1 MTRLNRTLLIYAVLG
16 LASAGAAAQPA
27 VPTSKPLDPQQR
39 AEIARWWELQPKTD
53 VAIPLDG
60 AKVMVTI
67 FSDYQ
72 CPHCRAAHEAYRSI
86 VAKYAA
92 DPGIRFVLKHF
103 PLEGEC
109 NTFAAKGQHSAA
121 CEAAAAVVLARAT
134 GRAVPMEEWLF
145 ANQQKLTP
153 SGVRVAAKEVG
164 GIADF
169 NASYADALKEVT
181 ADANLGGALGV
192 GSTPTVFL
200 NSTRLP
206 AGVVDPAVLDAL
218 IQLELQRAK

>member
-1 MTRLNRTLLIYAVLG
+1 MTQLNCTLLIFAVLG
-16 LASAGAAAQPA
+16 LASAGIAAPQG
-27 VPTSKPLDPQQR
+27 VPTSRTLDPQQR
-39 AEIARWWELQPKTD
+39 AEIARWWEQQPKTD

-103 PLEGEC
+103 PLEREC

-134 GRAVPMEEWLF
+134 GKAVVMEEWLF

-153 SGVRVAAKEVG
+153 SGVRVAAKDVG
-164 GIADF
+164 GISDF
-169 NASYADALKEVT
+169 NGSYAEALKEVT

-218 IQLELQRAK
+218 IELELQRAR

>member
-16 LASAGAAAQPA
+16 LGAPGAAAQPT
-27 VPTSKPLDPQQR
+27 VPSATPLSPQQR
-39 AEIARWWELQPKTD
+39 SEIARWWELQPKAG
-53 VAIPLDG
+53 VAIPMDG
-60 AKVMVTI
+60 ATVMVTI

-86 VAKYAA
+86 VARYAA
-92 DPGIRFVLKHF
+92 VPGIRFVLKHF

-109 NTFAAKGQHSAA
+109 NAFAAKGQHSAA

-134 GRAVPMEEWLF
+134 GKAVPMEEWLF

-153 SGVRVAAKEVG
+153 SGVRVAAQEVG
-164 GIADF
+164 GIVDF
-169 NASYADALKEVT
+169 NGSYVDALKEVT